1 MSPRLRLQRRQKY
14 GAVRVTLDGWTFDS
28 KREASRY
35 LQLKL
40 RARAGEIAQLEVH
53 PRYYLT
59 VNEHVIGRVTLDFRY
74 VDLAKG
80 GVQVVEDAKSPATHK
95 ARDWV
100 LRKKLLKAIHGV
112 EVQEV

>member
-14 GAVRVTLDGWTFDS
+14 GATRVTLDGLTFDS

-53 PRYYLT
+53 PRYYLI
-59 VNEHVIGRVTLDFRY
+59 VNDHAIGRVTLDFRY
-74 VDLAKG
+74 VDLKTG
-80 GVQVVEDAKSPATHK
+80 HQVVEDAKSPATHK

-100 LRKKLLKAIHGV
+100 LRKKLLKALHGV